1 MKYATIRGE
10 WASGTRRR
18 IAVVENGRVPGHA
31 YFRLRCWRLSGPV
44 QTDDTPTPRL
54 LLLIPHFGFVNNI
67 NVHSRWRRNLHNGFQ
82 PQIRRTARHP
92 RCGQD
97 ITSKD
102 VFETPDLTD
111 DSTLPVGT
119 ARPTTRIF
127 LLFASETGQKKR
139 QAGDIHWRTSPSRIA
154 SSRNGNHSP
163 ASSRTDD
170 DEEDAYDE
178 SREISHPR
186 LHPRVARG
194 VFTNAQVD
202 ATGVDFSDRIASKR
216 KSYRTSTRRRRR
228 NRVDERDRE
237 LYGDDV
243 EDEMFDDAEEGDSD
257 GEEGVGKRLAR
268 LRREMEELKEMI
280 EDEKREKE
288 EIRREQQDRDGADA
302 EAAAADH
309 DDDVED
315 PDEDGWERLA
325 EVMEELM
332 TAKGKGGGAEADL
345 ARKLANGLKVPPP
358 ATALVAAGGGTA
370 PAATSTPSD
379 SQQSGV
385 TASYTVTYSP
395 HFKKAHT
402 LAKVA
407 EFDSRI
413 TLLERLLGI
422 SATQSLSSI
431 PTNFAIISSLET
443 LTQQLTVLTNTSA
456 SSLDSAARRVKGLT
470 ADAEKL
476 TEARKAA
483 KAALES
489 RRAAGEE
496 EVAMGGIPE
505 GASYLADAEN
515 EAKIN
520 ALYGTLDTIDR
531 LSPLLPAVLDR
542 LRSLRG
548 VHGEAARSVQTLEA
562 VEKRQEEMQ
571 IEIQKWKEALEKV
584 EGAVAENEKTVG
596 GNMRQVEKW
605 VQVLEEKVQRLG

>member
-1 MKYATIRGE
+1 MASNRKYA
-10 WASGTRRR
+10 AL
-18 IAVVENGRVPGHA
+18 P
-31 YFRLRCWRLSGPV
+31 
-44 QTDDTPTPRL
+44 
-54 LLLIPHFGFVNNI
+54 
-67 NVHSRWRRNLHNGFQ
+67 
-82 PQIRRTARHP
+82 
-92 RCGQD
+92 D
-97 ITSKD
+97 IDVSAKD

-111 DSTLPVGT
+111 DSTLP
-119 ARPTTRIF
+119 
-127 LLFASETGQKKR
+127 
-139 QAGDIHWRTSPSRIA
+139 TSPSRIA

-178 SREISHPR
+178 SREIAHPRIHPR
-186 LHPRVARG
+186 LARG

-237 LYGDDV
+237 LYYPDEVDDEV
-243 EDEMFDDAEEGDSD
+243 FDDAEEGESD

-288 EIRREQQDRDGADA
+288 EIRREQQQERAGADPEGA
-302 EAAAADH
+302 TAAD
-309 DDDVED
+309 DDAED
-315 PDEDGWERLA
+315 PDEDSWERLA

-332 TAKGKGGGAEADL
+332 TAKGKDGGAEAGL
-345 ARKLANGLKVPPP
+345 ARKLANGLNVPPP
-358 ATALVAAGGGTA
+358 ATIPGDNAVAAAPPAPTA
-370 PAATSTPSD
+370 DGQA
-379 SQQSGV
+379 SGI

-422 SATQSLSSI
+422 SATQALSSI

-596 GNMRQVEKW
+596 GNMRQVEQW
-605 VQVLEEKVQRLG
+605 VQVLEEKVRRL